1 MAYML
6 LILEPREQRPS
17 RSPDEGRDLYARM
30 VSWGDELKARGIFKA
45 SESLRGDHDAVRVQV
60 RAGKRVTTDG
70 PFTEAKEMVGGFFL
84 LDCKTRDEAIA
95 LAAECPAAQWCS
107 VEVREVAPCYVP

>member
-6 LILEPREQRPS
+6 MILEPREQRGG
-17 RSPDEGRDLYARM
+17 RSLDEGKQLYQRM
-30 VSWGDELKARGIFKA
+30 LDWGDELKARGIFKA
-45 SESLRGDHDAVRVQV
+45 SESLRPDADAVRVTV
-60 RAGKRVTTDG
+60 RGGKRSLVDG
-70 PFTEAKEMVGGFFL
+70 PFTEAKEMVGGFYL

-107 VEVREVAPCYVP
+107 VEVREVAPCYVR